1 MKYFELTLNRDTYKT
16 APKLINW
23 YRVQDV
29 RLIKWESYHKLQKR
43 QIYNIEPSPKIV
55 FTDIVSFPF
64 LLVSSMVKNTIAMYG
79 DEVVFKEIILMDS
92 QNELEQVYYLPVMR
106 ENFEIELSYMKRNAN
121 MDYHKNLPQWVGKRN
136 IFWVS
141 QKGER
146 HTIINLDLAESLLH
160 RNAIGLQLK
169 EVRLTTKG
177 NV

>member
-1 MKYFELTLNRDTYKT
+1 MKYFELTLDRDTYKT

-43 QIYNIEPSPKIV
+43 QIYNIEPSSETI

-64 LLVSSMVKNTIAMYG
+64 LLVSTMVKDVIEMYG
-79 DEVVFKEIILMDS
+79 DEVIFREIILMDS
-92 QNELEQVYYLPVMR
+92 QNEIEQVYYLPVMR
-106 ENFEIELSYMKRNAN
+106 ENLKTELSYMMNNDN
-121 MDYHKNLPQWVGKRN
+121 MDYHKNSPQWIAKKN

-146 HTIINLDLAESLLH
+146 HTIISLDLAESLLH
-160 RNAIGLQLK
+160 RGAIGLQLK
-169 EVRLTTKG
+169 EVRLITKD